1 MQRPRTGKVQATLA
15 MAMFCPSLLLLLL
28 LHKLPKQRQQSGC

>member
-1 MQRPRTGKVQATLA
+1 MQRPRTGKVHATLA
-15 MAMFCPSLLLLLL
+15 MATLCPSLLLLL